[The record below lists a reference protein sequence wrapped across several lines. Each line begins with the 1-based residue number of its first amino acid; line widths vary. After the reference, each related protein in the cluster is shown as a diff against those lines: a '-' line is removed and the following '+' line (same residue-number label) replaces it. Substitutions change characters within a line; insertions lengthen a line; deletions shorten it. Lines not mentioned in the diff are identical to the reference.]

1 MKVLMIRGGALGDT
15 LMLLPALSVL
25 PPDMELTF
33 VGREPGLGFMKPH
46 VDRCM
51 NLEHGGWYRLF
62 QNSIPGVQLP
72 VQEADRVIAFF
83 SDEQGEIKRNLKA
96 FFPRSHVHT
105 FPSFPPKGSP
115 IHVARYVAQ
124 CLYRAGLPVDED
136 QAMVNSLSR
145 PLLAVNTP
153 NSGRSG
159 VVFHPGSGDVKKN
172 LRPGFWHRLMNRFRE
187 RAGKGGYRMIVLLG
201 PAEEKHREAFE
212 ASLATGEDQLIY
224 CPSGDRLM
232 SVLDEA
238 ILFIGHDSGISH
250 LAAMLG
256 APTISLFKASD
267 PVQWR
272 PLGPSVRV
280 IRDSISED
288 GLVATVMQTAVP
300 FIPQMGESAPPLELV
315 V

>member
-1 MKVLMIRGGALGDT
+1 
-15 LMLLPALSVL
+15 
-25 PPDMELTF
+25 
-33 VGREPGLGFMKPH
+33 
-46 VDRCM
+46 
-51 NLEHGGWYRLF
+51 
-62 QNSIPGVQLP
+62 
-72 VQEADRVIAFF
+72 
-83 SDEQGEIKRNLKA
+83 
-96 FFPRSHVHT
+96 
-105 FPSFPPKGSP
+105 
-115 IHVARYVAQ
+115 
-124 CLYRAGLPVDED
+124 
-136 QAMVNSLSR
+136 
-145 PLLAVNTP
+145 VNTP
-153 NSGRSG
+153 NSGRSV
-159 VVFHPGSGDVKKN
+159 VVFHPVSGQVKKN
-172 LRPGFWHRLMNRFRE
+172 LRPGFWHRLMNRFRK
-187 RAGKGGYRMIVLLG
+187 RAGTGGYPMIVLLG